1 MCGGC
6 GGAPLDPEG
15 ALVAGPRGR
24 AAAAAAAQELA
35 PALRVR
41 AVPGGWTV
49 ATRTGRT
56 RVLRTLAELV
66 AAVAV
71 PDARP
76 AVRARLLQAAEGARS
91 AAPG

>member
-6 GGAPLDPEG
+6 GGAPLDPDA
-15 ALVAGPRGR
+15 ALVAGPRRR
-24 AAAAAAAQELA
+24 AAVAAAAQELA

-56 RVLRTLAELV
+56 HVHRTLAGLVTAV
-66 AAVAV
+66 AA
-71 PDARP
+71 PDARS
-76 AVRARLLQAAEGARS
+76 ATHEHLIKIARTAALH
-91 AAPG
+91 

>member
-6 GGAPLDPEG
+6 GGAPLDPAA
-15 ALVAGPRGR
+15 ALVAGPRRR
-24 AAAAAAAQELA
+24 AAVAVAAQELA

-56 RVLRTLAELV
+56 HVHRTLAALA
-66 AAVAV
+66 AAVAGSEAAAAAHEHLL
-71 PDARP
+71 DIART
-76 AVRARLLQAAEGARS
+76 
-91 AAPG
+91 AAPH